1 MFQGDTAK
9 IAFEPFYSARNYA
22 PLWITEGK
30 VNERAQAAMAYLTG
44 VGADGLDPADYP
56 VPDFASLTDP
66 AALADAEIKLSV
78 AVTNYAHHAQVG
90 RVHWTRVSGDIFY
103 ELKPSAPA
111 DVLANLASAN
121 EITAALAGYEPQAPG
136 YLALKAELAKLRTG
150 ANGAT
155 IPDGPALKVGMQD
168 ARVPQLRE
176 RLGVEGDGLT
186 FDKVLAAAVT
196 KYQRDNNLKA
206 TGVLTTATVDLLN
219 GRHSR
224 RPIDVV
230 IANMER
236 WRWMPHDL
244 GTPT

>member
-1 MFQGDTAK
+1 
-9 IAFEPFYSARNYA
+9 
-22 PLWITEGK
+22 
-30 VNERAQAAMAYLTG
+30 MAYIAG

-56 VPDFASLTDP
+56 VPNFASLTDP

-121 EITAALAGYEPQAPG
+121 EITAALAAYEPQAPG
-136 YLALKAELAKLRTG
+136 YLALKAELAKLRSDV
-150 ANGAT
+150 NGSTAP
-155 IPDGPALKVGMQD
+155 IPDGPVLRVGMQD

-176 RLGVEGDGLT
+176 RLSVEGDGQI
-186 FDKVLAAAVT
+186 FDKALAAVVT
-196 KYQRDNNLKA
+196 KFQRDHSLKA
-206 TGVLTTATVDLLN
+206 TGVLTAATVDLLN

-224 RPIDVV
+224 PPIDVV

-244 GTPT
+244 KCCWRSRAPVKATPRTVFAACSATRKLKFACRFSYRST